1 MEKPVT
7 VTVFPKLNVDSCG
20 TSCGVSCN
28 SCSGCDSKCGFSQ
41 DEEEPMNDL
50 YFALEEIGFKV
61 CKNCKVDFVNT
72 SDIDYSIERLNMVL
86 VTSGKS
92 TVTHYTY
99 GEYMNEHAPI
109 IALNSN
115 IVSEGKIPTK
125 EELNKAFAKH
135 S

>member
-7 VTVFPKLNVDSCG
+7 VTVFPKLNMDSCG
-20 TSCGVSCN
+20 TSCGVACTSCTA
-28 SCSGCDSKCGFSQ
+28 CDTNCGFTQ
-41 DEEEPMNDL
+41 NEEEQMDEL

-61 CKNCKVDFVNT
+61 CKNCSLDFVNP

-92 TVTHYTY
+92 PVTHYTY

-115 IVSEGKIPTK
+115 IISEGRIPSK
-125 EELNKAFAKH
+125 DELDKAF
-135 S
+135 SDYV

>member
-28 SCSGCDSKCGFSQ
+28 SCSGCDSNCGFTQS
-41 DEEEPMNDL
+41 EEESMNDL
-50 YFALEEIGFKV
+50 YFALEEIGFKK
-61 CKNCKVDFVNT
+61 CTNCKVDFVNT

-99 GEYMNEHAPI
+99 GEYMNQHAPI

-115 IVSEGKIPTK
+115 IISEGKIPSK
-125 EELNKAFAKH
+125 EELDKAFAKYA
-135 S
+135 